1 MAFANPRLDQALGFD
16 LLDNDARRLDRY
28 SIDKRGRVLI
38 YRFSQTNESKG
49 FWRSAGSAD
58 RYTISKVRFDI
69 IALKTE
75 LPPH

>member
-16 LLDNDARRLDRY
+16 LMDNEARQLDRY
-28 SIDKRGRVLI
+28 SIDHRGRVLI
-38 YRFSQTNESKG
+38 YRFSQTTDSRG
-49 FWRSAGSAD
+49 FWRSEGSAD

-69 IALKTE
+69 IALQTE